1 MDRIYGHCGLF
12 KTKGVGQ
19 GILAAA
25 MDAPVAVMET
35 AGEGGPW
42 GMALLASY
50 MLQKADGES
59 LEQYLSE
66 KVFGGESGS
75 VMEPD
80 PADVAGFDA
89 YIKAYKAALATEKE
103 AARTMPL

>member
-1 MDRIYGHCGLF
+1 MR
-12 KTKGVGQ
+12 
-19 GILAAA
+19 
-25 MDAPVAVMET
+25 PVAVMET

-80 PADVAGFDA
+80 PAGCCG
-89 YIKAYKAALATEKE
+89 I
-103 AARTMPL
+103 

>member
-1 MDRIYGHCGLF
+1 
-12 KTKGVGQ
+12 
-19 GILAAA
+19 
-25 MDAPVAVMET
+25 
-35 AGEGGPW
+35 
-42 GMALLASY
+42 MALLASY

-66 KVFGGESGS
+66 KVFGEESGS

-89 YIKAYKAALATEKE
+89 YIKAYKAALAAEKAAVE
-103 AARTMPL
+103 AMPL

>member
-1 MDRIYGHCGLF
+1 M
-12 KTKGVGQ
+12 KQANT
-19 GILAAA
+19 
-25 MDAPVAVMET
+25 
-35 AGEGGPW
+35 
-42 GMALLASY
+42 
-50 MLQKADGES
+50 
-59 LEQYLSE
+59 LEQYLSG
-66 KVFGGESGS
+66 KIFGGKTGT